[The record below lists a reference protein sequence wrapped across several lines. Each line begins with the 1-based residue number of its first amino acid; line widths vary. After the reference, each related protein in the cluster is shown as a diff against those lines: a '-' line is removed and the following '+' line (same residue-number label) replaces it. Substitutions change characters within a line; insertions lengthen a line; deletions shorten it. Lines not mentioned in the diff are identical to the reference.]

1 MRRVGAP
8 ATTTPATT
16 RPTTSIAVRRD
27 SIIALSL
34 CRRVGLRGLVLGAG
48 YWVASAAQ
56 WLYQYLLSSQAA
68 DLATVA
74 QSQILGY
81 PAGCVRLVC
90 RRLECRRLGGV

>member
-1 MRRVGAP
+1 M
-8 ATTTPATT
+8 
-16 RPTTSIAVRRD
+16 RRD

>member
-1 MRRVGAP
+1 M
-8 ATTTPATT
+8 
-16 RPTTSIAVRRD
+16 
-27 SIIALSL
+27 
-34 CRRVGLRGLVLGAG
+34 LGAG

-81 PAGCVRLVC
+81 PAGCVCLRAVVLSAVV
-90 RRLECRRLGGV
+90 LSAVVLGAAVSAASDTPDVAQV

>member
-1 MRRVGAP
+1 M
-8 ATTTPATT
+8 
-16 RPTTSIAVRRD
+16 
-27 SIIALSL
+27 
-34 CRRVGLRGLVLGAG
+34 LGAG

-81 PAGCVRLVC
+81 PAGCVRLLNPLSAV
-90 RRLECRRLGGV
+90 VSAASDTPDVAQV